1 MNYDTFMTFVNNS
14 VYFFQAIVAIWGTYC
29 AMVIFTRIQQKRF
42 KSYDGQTQ
50 FLDVLEEP
58 LARGDFDTAQQI
70 CEGDNR
76 AIVQLGYMAII
87 NRALGIK
94 KVKEMVLEYF
104 QREVLSDLE
113 HRISGINIA
122 IKTEPMLGLL
132 GTVLGM
138 MQAFGKLALA
148 ESVKAE
154 DLASDIS
161 FALVTTCVGL
171 TISIPLM
178 FILTAINVRMRK
190 MEELVATGMN
200 RFFEIYQRGMSN
212 SPKK

>member
-1 MNYDTFMTFVNNS
+1 MNYDTFMTVVNNS
-14 VYFFQAIVAIWGTYC
+14 VYAVQAVVAIWGTYC
-29 AMVIFTRIQQKRF
+29 AVVIFTRIQQKRF

-58 LARGDFDTAQQI
+58 LTRGDFDTAQQI

-87 NRALGIK
+87 NRSLGLK
-94 KVKEMVLEYF
+94 KVKEMVLEFF

-138 MQAFGKLALA
+138 MQAFGKLAMA

-178 FILTAINVRMRK
+178 FVLTAINVRMRK
-190 MEELVATGMN
+190 MEELVTTGMN

-212 SPKK
+212 SPKN

>member
-29 AMVIFTRIQQKRF
+29 AVVIFTRIQQKRF

-87 NRALGIK
+87 NRKLGIK
-94 KVKEMVLEYF
+94 KVKELVLEFF
-104 QREVLSDLE
+104 QREILSDLE

-190 MEELVATGMN
+190 MEELVTTGMN
-200 RFFEIYQRGMSN
+200 RFFDIYQRGVTN
-212 SPKK
+212 NPKK

>member
-14 VYFFQAIVAIWGTYC
+14 VYFCQAIVAIWGTYC
-29 AMVIFTRIQQKRF
+29 AVVIFTRIQQKRF

-58 LARGDFDTAQQI
+58 LARGDFETAQQI

-87 NRALGIK
+87 NRSLGIK
-94 KVKEMVLEYF
+94 KAKEMVLEFF
-104 QREVLSDLE
+104 QREILSDLE
-113 HRISGINIA
+113 NRISGINIA

-138 MQAFGKLALA
+138 MQAFGKLAMA

-200 RFFEIYQRGMSN
+200 RFFEIYQRGMN
-212 SPKK
+212 NGPKK

>member
-1 MNYDTFMTFVNNS
+1 MLFRS
-14 VYFFQAIVAIWGTYC
+14 
-29 AMVIFTRIQQKRF
+29 
-42 KSYDGQTQ
+42 
-50 FLDVLEEP
+50 
-58 LARGDFDTAQQI
+58 
-70 CEGDNR
+70 NR

-87 NRALGIK
+87 NRKLGIK
-94 KVKEMVLEYF
+94 KVKELVLEFF
-104 QREVLSDLE
+104 QREILSDLE

-190 MEELVATGMN
+190 MEELVTTGMN
-200 RFFEIYQRGMSN
+200 RFFDIYQRGVTN
-212 SPKK
+212 NPKK

>member
-29 AMVIFTRIQQKRF
+29 AVVIFTRIQQKRF